1 MAGASPKLGWPKFG
15 ALSKKQGKCC
25 DWRRRMSD
33 NVAYALWV
41 YTGLQIFMT
50 VAVLKGPGGSVLPYI
65 GLALLVGA
73 VLPGFRALE
82 KRWERLSNSE
92 AADLAREPAFR
103 RDRRLIWGLAIGLP
117 FALTF
122 MLKVLDALI

>member
-1 MAGASPKLGWPKFG
+1 MTGALPKLGWPKSG
-15 ALSKKQGKCC
+15 AISAKGAKPC

-33 NVAYALWV
+33 NVAYALLV

-50 VAVLKGPGGSVLPYI
+50 MAVLKGAGGSTLPYL
-65 GLALLVGA
+65 GLVLLVGA

-82 KRWERLSNSE
+82 KRWEGLSNAE
-92 AADLAREPAFR
+92 AANPALNPAYR

-117 FALTF
+117 FALTGV
-122 MLKVLDALI
+122 LKVLDALI